1 MDKKLLVKQLPSY
14 FDALKTQGINV
25 TRAELYPAEWRG
37 HYTLALSADWKNLD
51 GFEKFRVLRRKL
63 TETLTYEIGQYVLNL
78 YTYNTP
84 EEMEAEMEFLTQ
96 YQTPVGESLLV

>member
-14 FDALKTQGINV
+14 FDALKTYGINV

-63 TETLTYEIGQYVLNL
+63 TETLTHEIGQYVLNL

-84 EEMEAEMEFLTQ
+84 EEMEAEMELLTQ

>member
-1 MDKKLLVKQLPSY
+1 MDKKILVKKLPAY
-14 FDALKTQGINV
+14 FAALKADGINI
-25 TRAELYPAEWRG
+25 TRADLFPAEWRG

-51 GFEKFRVLRRKL
+51 GFEKFKVLRRKL
-63 TETLTYEIGQYVLNL
+63 TETLTHEIGQYVLNL

-84 EEMEAEMEFLTQ
+84 EEIDAEMEFLTQ